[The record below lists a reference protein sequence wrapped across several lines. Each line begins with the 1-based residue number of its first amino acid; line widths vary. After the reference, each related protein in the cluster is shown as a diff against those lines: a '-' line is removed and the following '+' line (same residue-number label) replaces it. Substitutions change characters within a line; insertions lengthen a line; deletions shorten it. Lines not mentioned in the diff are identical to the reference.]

1 MKRSECLSIA
11 DKIVNGER
19 QQAYGTPEQNFNRIA
34 ELWSTYL
41 QNRDEE
47 RLDYITAKDVAVMM
61 MLLKVGRLMSG
72 TSTQDSWID
81 IAGYAA
87 CGCELDTGK
96 ED

>member
-1 MKRSECLSIA
+1 MKRSECLSVA

-34 ELWSTYL
+34 ELWTTYL
-41 QNRDEE
+41 SAREE
-47 RLDYITAKDVAVMM
+47 EHLDVINAKDVAVMM
-61 MLLKVGRLMSG
+61 MLLKIARIMSG

-87 CGCELDTGK
+87 CGCELDTQ
-96 ED
+96 EE

>member
-1 MKRSECLSIA
+1 MKRSECLSVA

-34 ELWSTYL
+34 ELWTTYL
-41 QNRDEE
+41 ASREEE
-47 RLDYITAKDVAVMM
+47 RLDVITAKDVAVMM
-61 MLLKVGRLMSG
+61 MLLKIARIMSG

-87 CGCELDTGK
+87 CGCELDTT

>member
-1 MKRSECLSIA
+1 MNRNECLDIA
-11 DKIVNGER
+11 KKIVSGER
-19 QQAYGTPEQNFNRIA
+19 EKAYGSPENNFNRIA
-34 ELWSTYL
+34 ELWTTYL
-41 QNRDEE
+41 QGRDEE
-47 RLDYITAKDVAVMM
+47 RLDYLTAKDVAVMM
-61 MLLKVGRLMSG
+61 MLLKVARLMSG

>member
-11 DKIVNGER
+11 DKIVNGDR
-19 QQAYGTPEQNFNRIA
+19 QQSYGTPEQNFNRIA
-34 ELWSTYL
+34 ELWTAFL

-47 RLDYITAKDVAVMM
+47 RLDYITAKDVAIMM
-61 MLLKVGRLMSG
+61 MLLKVARLMSG